1 MSTGAA
7 GQRVRVVATKW
18 PARPH
23 WEFDAEH
30 LGVDEHGTWLG
41 APVGTL
47 LSRPG
52 VSLVTDQAQV
62 TLVPHDEPFMA
73 TFYAPGGLA
82 HCDVYVDVS
91 TVPTWL
97 TGHPGRT
104 VTVVDLDLDVVRG
117 WSGRVWVEDEDEFAD
132 HRLRHA
138 YPGDVVRLAAT
149 SCARV
154 RCAVEEGRAPYDG
167 TAAAWFAALD
177 ALVAST

>member
-1 MSTGAA
+1 
-7 GQRVRVVATKW
+7 
-18 PARPH
+18 
-23 WEFDAEH
+23 
-30 LGVDEHGTWLG
+30 
-41 APVGTL
+41 
-47 LSRPG
+47 
-52 VSLVTDQAQV
+52 
-62 TLVPHDEPFMA
+62 
-73 TFYAPGGLA
+73 
-82 HCDVYVDVS
+82 VDVS

-132 HRLRHA
+132 HRLRYA

-177 ALVAST
+177 ELVAST